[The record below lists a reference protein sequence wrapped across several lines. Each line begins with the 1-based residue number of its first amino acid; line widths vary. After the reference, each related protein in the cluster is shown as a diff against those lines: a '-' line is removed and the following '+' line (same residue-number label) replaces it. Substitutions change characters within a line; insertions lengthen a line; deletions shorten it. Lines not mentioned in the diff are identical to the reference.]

1 MKGTRCTI
9 RPLMKC
15 TSRLSRS
22 SLAMMT
28 GAARAL
34 LPLPSLRGELHGRRE
49 FRPSLQR
56 VRTLAGFYLAIFG
69 FNLVA
74 VLRAERLDGSL
85 LRLQAKTT
93 AALLGF

>member
-1 MKGTRCTI
+1 
-9 RPLMKC
+9 MKC

-34 LPLPSLRGELHGRRE
+34 LPLPSFLANFHGCRE
-49 FRPSLQR
+49 FWPALQC
-56 VRTLAGFYLAIFG
+56 VRTLAGFYLTVFG

-74 VLRAERLDGSL
+74 MLRAEHLMAVCCASKP
-85 LRLQAKTT
+85 KTT
-93 AALLGF
+93 SALLGF